1 MENNYTENKNKETMH
16 VLDALK
22 WRSAIKKF
30 DPNKKVAQADL
41 EILLEAANLAATSGG
56 LQPFKVVVV
65 GDGALKSQLAQ
76 HAFGQSQIKDAS
88 QLLVFAVETDIS
100 EKTVD
105 NYVER
110 SAEVRGQGKESL
122 IGFSDSMKMYIST
135 MDAEAKINWGKNQAY
150 IALGTV
156 LAAAAELRI
165 DTCPME
171 GFDAAQFDD
180 ILDLSAKKLK
190 PVLVLPIG
198 YRSEED
204 VHSKEA
210 KIRKKR
216 ADLVLELN

>member
-1 MENNYTENKNKETMH
+1 MENNYTENKKKKIMV
-16 VLDALK
+16 VLESLK

-30 DPNKKVAQADL
+30 DPTKKVSQADL
-41 EILLEAANLAATSGG
+41 EKLLEAANLAATSGG
-56 LQPFKVVVV
+56 LQPFKVVVI
-65 GDGALKSQLAQ
+65 GDGALKSRLAP
-76 HAFGQSQIKDAS
+76 HAYGQSQIKDAS
-88 QLLVFAVETDIS
+88 QLLVFAIETDIS
-100 EKTVD
+100 EKTVE

-110 SAEVRGQGKESL
+110 AAELRGQGKESL
-122 IGFSDSMKMYIST
+122 IGFSDSMKMYISS
-135 MDAEAKINWGKNQAY
+135 MDADAKIAWGKNQAY

-156 LAAAAELRI
+156 LAAAAEMKI

-171 GFDAAQFDD
+171 GFDAIQFED
-180 ILDLSAKKLK
+180 ILDLSSKKLK

-216 ADLVLELN
+216 ADFVLELN